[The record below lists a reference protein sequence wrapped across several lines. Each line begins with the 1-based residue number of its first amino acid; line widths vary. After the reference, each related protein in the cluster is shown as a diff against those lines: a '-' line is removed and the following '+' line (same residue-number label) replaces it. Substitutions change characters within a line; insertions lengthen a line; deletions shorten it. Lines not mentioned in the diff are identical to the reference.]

1 MISRTKVKRNDHN
14 PDLWEKTK
22 LSFENKIILTGKVY
36 LYNMGEYSIGDA
48 LKGFVNKSKL
58 RNGIRA
64 VQIEEIWEKLMGKTI
79 AKYTDKIEIVNHTLF
94 IRTNVGP
101 LKNEL
106 QYQKPQIIQ
115 RVNEAFGENLITQ
128 VVIQ

>member
-1 MISRTKVKRNDHN
+1 
-14 PDLWEKTK
+14 
-22 LSFENKIILTGKVY
+22 
-36 LYNMGEYSIGDA
+36 MGEYSIGDA

-58 RNGIRA
+58 RKGIRA
-64 VQIEEIWEKLMGKTI
+64 VQIEEIWGKLMGKTI

-94 IRTNVGP
+94 IRTAVGP

-115 RVNEAFGENLITQ
+115 RVNEAFGESIITQ

>member
-1 MISRTKVKRNDHN
+1 
-14 PDLWEKTK
+14 
-22 LSFENKIILTGKVY
+22 
-36 LYNMGEYSIGDA
+36 MGEYSMGDA

-115 RVNEAFGENLITQ
+115 RINEAFGEK
-128 VVIQ
+128 VIDEVIIQ

>member
-1 MISRTKVKRNDHN
+1 M
-14 PDLWEKTK
+14 
-22 LSFENKIILTGKVY
+22 
-36 LYNMGEYSIGDA
+36 GDA

-115 RVNEAFGENLITQ
+115 RINESFGENLITQ